1 MNLGPFD
8 AGAFPGIK
16 LRYGM
21 IRFSPRW
28 VAVALAA
35 ALAASPVLPAAAQVP
50 GPVAPAAAWQ
60 KMLDKVRLE
69 GEKGAA
75 DGFFTRSLTA
85 VAGDPGDK
93 ATHGII
99 VFYFVAADNT
109 FKVAGV
115 ELTLERSTL
124 KTGVIRTDYW
134 HLIAKSS
141 GRVDAAVYRQ
151 RVDVPGDDVI
161 PGTPAEVDL
170 ADPRVKARFDEMI
183 GFWSTR

>member
-1 MNLGPFD
+1 
-8 AGAFPGIK
+8 
-16 LRYGM
+16 M
-21 IRFSPRW
+21 IDLSPRW
-28 VAVALAA
+28 GAFALAA
-35 ALAASPVLPAAAQVP
+35 ILAFPAAAQVQ

-60 KMLDKVRLE
+60 KALEKVKLE

-75 DGFFTRSLTA
+75 DGFFTRSLTVA
-85 VAGDPGDK
+85 AGDPGDK
-93 ATHGII
+93 TIHGII

-115 ELTLERSTL
+115 ELSLERSTL

-134 HLIAKSS
+134 TVLAKPS
-141 GRVDAAVYRQ
+141 GRVDSAVYRQ

-183 GFWSTR
+183 GFWSSR

>member
-1 MNLGPFD
+1 
-8 AGAFPGIK
+8 
-16 LRYGM
+16 M
-21 IRFSPRW
+21 IEFSPRW

-35 ALAASPVLPAAAQVP
+35 ALTASPVLHAAAQTAA
-50 GPVAPAAAWQ
+50 PVAPAAAWQ
-60 KMLDKVRLE
+60 KVLDKVKLE

-85 VAGDPGDK
+85 ADAAKDK
-93 ATHGII
+93 AVHGIV
-99 VFYFVAADNT
+99 VFYFVDANNG

-115 ELTLERSTL
+115 ELSMERSSL

-134 HLIAKSS
+134 QLLAKPS
-141 GRVDAAVYRQ
+141 GRVDSAVYRQ

-183 GFWSTR
+183 GFWSSR